1 MKDFFKVMSAH
12 RVSRMINVNYFK
24 LLKLIKYGD
33 VNTLSKDEKKRTSEF
48 MAKFGKELSDFSKSI
63 AVDVEEKEGE

>member
-12 RVSRMINVNYFK
+12 RISAMINVNYFK

-33 VNTLSKDEKKRTSEF
+33 VNTLTKEEKQRTSDF
-48 MAKFGKELSDFSKSI
+48 CAKFGKELSDFSKSI